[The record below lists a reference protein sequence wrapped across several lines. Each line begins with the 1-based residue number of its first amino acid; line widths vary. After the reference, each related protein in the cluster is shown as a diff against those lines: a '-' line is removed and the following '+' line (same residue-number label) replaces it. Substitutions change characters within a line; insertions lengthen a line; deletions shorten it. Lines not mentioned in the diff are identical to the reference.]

1 MIGINKVHKV
11 FNKGKANQVN
21 AVNGIDLQ
29 INDEEFVVIV
39 GSNGSGKT
47 TLLNLVS
54 GSVMPTSGTINIDGN
69 DITNMPD
76 YKRSEWIARVFQNPL
91 SGTASDL
98 NILDNFRL
106 AAIRTKP
113 KGLSIGVNDAF
124 KKQVKEKIASLG
136 MGLENKLM
144 QPMGTLSGGQRQA
157 LTLLMSVMDSCKV
170 LLLDEPTAALDPRSA
185 EVVMKTADKLIKD
198 FKLTSILITHNLKDA
213 YNYGTRIIQMGEGTI
228 LHDLDTDKKAKLKQ
242 NDLFDWFGQALI
254 RNRKDFSSFQ

>member
-1 MIGINKVHKV
+1 MIGINNVHKI
-11 FNKGKANQVN
+11 FSKGKANQVN

-29 INDEEFVVIV
+29 INDDEFVVIV

-54 GSVMPTSGTINIDGN
+54 GSLMPTSGTVSIDGN
-69 DITNMPD
+69 DVTNMPD

-98 NILDNFRL
+98 SILDNFRL

-113 KGLSIGVNDAF
+113 KGLSIGVNDVF

-213 YNYGTRIIQMGEGTI
+213 YNYGTRIIQMGEGLI
-228 LHDLDTDKKAKLKQ
+228 LKDIDSHNKAKLKQ
-242 NDLFDWFGQALI
+242 NDLFDWFG
-254 RNRKDFSSFQ
+254 